1 MNKKL
6 HLIWIQSLKYTI
18 NVPLIPN
25 GIYKNYNKTL
35 SLNNNISFNK
45 MIWYNENIIE
55 LIKLE
60 FPDLLKVY
68 NSISDMRYKSDLAR
82 LIILYKYGGIYIDVD
97 QESLKSFSH
106 YDNMLTSDLLLVLNS
121 RKDELSNG
129 FIYVKKTENKYIKNC
144 IRGYANLLK
153 NKNIGACKIMR
164 ELLENYKNEKEKIE
178 LLQERPEKQLKDC
191 KTKEEFWKSFY
202 IYNKNNEKIMKS
214 RYDNYYND
222 RFNNNN
228 LVKFS

>member
-1 MNKKL
+1 MNINL
-6 HLIWIQSLKYTI
+6 HLIWIQSLKY
-18 NVPLIPN
+18 NKKFPLIPK
-25 GIYKNYNKTL
+25 GICSNYNKIV
-35 SLNNNISFNK
+35 SLNYNINFNK
-45 MIWYNENIIE
+45 IIWYDENIIE

-60 FPDLLKVY
+60 FPNFLKVY
-68 NSISDMRYKSDLAR
+68 TSIIDMRYKSDLAR

-97 QESLKSFSH
+97 QESLKSFSY

-129 FIYVKKTENKYIKNC
+129 FIYVKDIKNEFIKNC
-144 IRGYANLLK
+144 IYGYANLLN

-178 LLQERPEKQLKDC
+178 LVQERPEKQLNDC
-191 KTKEEFWKSFY
+191 KSKEEFWKSFY

-222 RFNNNN
+222 RSSSNN
-228 LVKFS
+228 LVIFN